1 MHRCQAACRRGLPRR
16 LRARR
21 RRTTTPAASPETT
34 PPAARPAP
42 VSARPGPAAPAARLA
57 GVLARCS
64 SNASFFG
71 VGEATGQEGGLWDG
85 RAVDNAVLAEV
96 VGDRLERVLLRKVER
111 GAQVLAPRVHVRP
124 GLDQRLDQRTPPGAR
139 RDRQRRRAVARGRVK
154 VCPARRERLHRRH
167 VVHFNRP
174 VHRRAP
180 RRRPAPAPGAPHAP
194 GAAGLR
200 ARAVAARGSAR
211 WRVQPPVRLKV
222 RAVRRAEG
230 GSGEG
235 GRGPGAA
242 CGSRRRP
249 GRLGGARGVRPPT
262 TSYGS
267 ILVNSGQTAVVK
279 RGAEQGAARA
289 RGRRRPRHLGLL
301 VLGRPVHR
309 RLLRCRG
316 GSEAAALET
325 ALDVRKNQAFLESK
339 GGGRGDGRKGRGGGK
354 LDRVL
359 V

>member
-1 MHRCQAACRRGLPRR
+1 MNAEIAGAAARWLPQREGLALPPSPGHVARAVSGRARRSGLVGRGRWGGAGKVHRCQAACRRGLPRR

-230 GSGEG
+230 GVA
-235 GRGPGAA
+235 RA
-242 CGSRRRP
+242 
-249 GRLGGARGVRPPT
+249 GGARALP
-262 TSYGS
+262 
-267 ILVNSGQTAVVK
+267 VVHV
-279 RGAEQGAARA
+279 AAQV
-289 RGRRRPRHLGLL
+289 G
-301 VLGRPVHR
+301 
-309 RLLRCRG
+309 
-316 GSEAAALET
+316 
-325 ALDVRKNQAFLESK
+325 
-339 GGGRGDGRKGRGGGK
+339 
-354 LDRVL
+354 
-359 V
+359 